1 MSLSPVHVISVEG
14 VISSAVGPAVASRV
28 GVSEDVSPGDAVSVK
43 LVLEVLIWPV
53 SLVSVSSP
61 ELVSVPQVDWGSVE
75 GSLVPELVHDA
86 SPGVL
91 ESSVLEMSELS
102 GAVVLGLCLSEVV
115 CGVLSSHPGWDFE
128 T

>member
-1 MSLSPVHVISVEG
+1 MI
-14 VISSAVGPAVASRV
+14 R
-28 GVSEDVSPGDAVSVK
+28 
-43 LVLEVLIWPV
+43 PV
-53 SLVSVSSP
+53 SLVTVSSP

-75 GSLVPELVHDA
+75 GSLVPALVHDA

-115 CGVLSSHPGWDFE
+115 AQPFLQGSIIILGFSPKLL
-128 T
+128 TY